1 VGVSELRYRHR
12 FDILADIVRVA
23 GPGVK
28 KTRIMYFAN
37 LSYDLLKRYLA
48 EAVHLG
54 FVRASNGEYAI
65 TQKGEMFLER
75 YNALNNKSGQI
86 RADLEGLRCEAE
98 QLERMCQLRRRGGN
112 TRSFRRSRFAALG

>member
-1 VGVSELRYRHR
+1 LRYRHR

-48 EAVHLG
+48 EAVGLG
-54 FVRASNGEYAI
+54 FVRATNGEYAI

-75 YNALNNKSGQI
+75 YNAFNSKSGQI
-86 RADLEGLRCEAE
+86 KADLEGLRCEAE
-98 QLERMCQLRRRGGN
+98 ALEHMCRMRRRGDSN
-112 TRSFRRSRFAALG
+112 RRFRRSGIAVLG